1 MNIDI
6 GFSKLGSIAKWTFLA
21 GVAVFVLMPLAFMFT
36 ASFLPEE
43 LVSSS
48 PYPWITD
55 HLHWQNYW
63 FALKGYAEDFVY
75 IRNIINSLIVA
86 AAVTGSTVF
95 ISALTGYGL
104 AKFPFR
110 GRKLVLMII
119 LSTMMVPFQAIMIP
133 LYLVV
138 SEMGLMD
145 TYAGLILPFL
155 TTPFGVFIMRQ
166 YLLTFP
172 DDLLDSARVDGAG
185 EFQIFFKVVV
195 PNSWPAIAALA
206 VLTFRITWDKLLW
219 PLLVVQSSEMKTIPL
234 YITAFSTSKY
244 INKAAMMAAG
254 AIASLPMIILFF
266 SLSQYF
272 VRGARLFTGSKG

>member
-1 MNIDI
+1 MTEYINFSRI
-6 GFSKLGSIAKWTFLA
+6 GNIAKWLFLL
-21 GVAVFVLMPLAFMFT
+21 GMAVFVLMPLAFMYT

-43 LVSSS
+43 LVKST
-48 PYPWITD
+48 PYPWITG
-55 HLHWQNYW
+55 HLEWQNYW
-63 FALKGYAEDFVY
+63 FALKGFAGDFIY
-75 IRNIINSLIVA
+75 IRNIINSFIVA
-86 AAVTGSTVF
+86 VTVTASTVF
-95 ISALTGYGL
+95 LSAMTGYGL
-104 AKFPFR
+104 AKFPFK

-119 LSTMMVPFQAIMIP
+119 LATMMVPFQAIMIP

-145 TYAGLILPFL
+145 SYAGLILPFL

-172 DDLLDSARVDGAG
+172 EDLLDSARVDGAG
-185 EFQIFFKVVV
+185 EFQIFYKVVV

-219 PLLVVQSSEMKTIPL
+219 PLLVVQSGDMKTIPL
-234 YITAFSTSKY
+234 YITTFSTSKY
-244 INKAAMMAAG
+244 VNDAAMMAAG
-254 AIASLPMIILFF
+254 SIASIPMVILFF

-272 VRGARLFTGSKG
+272 VKGAEMFTGAKG